1 MKKWIIPVAM
11 ILVVLFTACSGTSYT
26 PNYDLSGITDVPL
39 YPGNTGIKIDDAE
52 SILPDIIFSTTGAE
66 NGLVDTVYLIEG
78 KVTDRGI
85 DGEYPY
91 FTVTT
96 KKGAVWIS
104 DVSSATASPK
114 PNQQTRYNLKTLE
127 TYYPLPEIGEL
138 VRVHAQYQGM
148 SAVNKYP
155 CFVYGSADYLA
166 KSLARSSLNPLIA
179 AELQSIPLFNG
190 SKTEIL
196 SSYAYIEISK
206 ADLKQI
212 TAEDY
217 EEFCAEIVADSHY
230 NWVTIKCDDG
240 TGINFP
246 GSQYTIATYG
256 KLDREGIVTT
266 SIGDIL
272 QIPNGF
278 EYKPCD

>member
-1 MKKWIIPVAM
+1 MKKRLIPIVL
-11 ILVVLFTACSGTSYT
+11 ILMVLFAACSGTPYT
-26 PNYDLSGITDVPL
+26 PNYDLSGITDIPL
-39 YPGNTGIKIDDAE
+39 YPGNTGINIDNAE
-52 SILPDIIFSTTGAE
+52 RVLPDTIFSTTGAE

-78 KVTDRGI
+78 EVTDRGI

-104 DVSSATASPK
+104 DISSATASPS
-114 PNQQTRYNLKTLE
+114 PDSQPRYDLDILQN
-127 TYYPLPEIGEL
+127 YYPLPEIGEL
-138 VRVHAQYQGM
+138 VRVYAQYQSM
-148 SAVNKYP
+148 SATSNYP
-155 CFVYGSADYLA
+155 CFIYGSADYLVKA
-166 KSLARSSLNPLIA
+166 LARSSLNPLIA
-179 AELQSIPLFNG
+179 AELQSIPFFNG

-196 SSYAYIEISK
+196 GFYAYIEISK

-217 EEFCAEIVADSHY
+217 EEFCAEIVDGSHY

-240 TGINFP
+240 TGIQFP

-256 KLDREGIVTT
+256 KLDSEAIITT
-266 SIGDIL
+266 AIGDIL
-272 QIPNGF
+272 QTSNGF